1 MSEKVKR
8 RLRLK
13 KPASAG
19 ILYTAL
25 SAMERGSSVIFA
37 PIYTRLLLPEEYG
50 IYSLF
55 ISFMGIIS
63 IFSTLEIS
71 GGAIYRAL
79 REFGD
84 EKRVSA
90 AAMGLI
96 SITSLL
102 TFLVYLVFS
111 RFINSFSKLNTYLT
125 VILFVQVFLNGIRAI
140 KSSCAKFTYDKRLPF
155 IEGIFFSF
163 ISPILSVTFLI
174 LFDRSEYAK
183 IYAALLA
190 SIAFSAPIIFKTLKC
205 GARQLFDKRMWLFLI
220 KYSLPTIPHFL
231 SMSLIW
237 QIGKIT
243 VANGFSTAETALLSL
258 AISVSLIPSVV
269 STGIQSAMVP
279 WLTRR
284 LPEGREGRKKIYSLL
299 LTAFFP
305 FCLLVVLFLSICPE
319 LFVLLSAKAYY
330 PALTAVY
337 PIALGIPLLFLSSV
351 FSSEISHYK
360 KTAFITLGSL
370 SGMLFS
376 LICNLLFTSKI
387 GFIFPAILIAPT
399 FLIVNTV
406 YILVL
411 RSKFYDRELPVRKLI
426 LIFIF
431 FSLLVVI
438 AFFLR
443 ISLAARLIFAI
454 ALIMLMLPKLW
465 DIKELC
471 RE

>member
-8 RLRLK
+8 RFKLK

-71 GGAIYRAL
+71 GGAVYRAL
-79 REFGD
+79 REFED
-84 EKRVSA
+84 EKRVSSA
-90 AAMGLI
+90 AIGLI

-102 TFLVYLVFS
+102 TFLAYLLFS
-111 RFINSFSKLNTYLT
+111 DFINSFSKLNTYLT

-140 KSSCAKFTYDKRLPF
+140 KSSSAKFSYDKKLPLL
-155 IEGIFFSF
+155 EGIFFSF
-163 ISPILSVTFLI
+163 ISPFLSITFLI
-174 LFDRSEYAK
+174 LFDKSEYSK
-183 IYAALLA
+183 IYASLLS
-190 SIAFSAPIIFKTLKC
+190 SIAFSAPIIFTTLKQ
-205 GARQLFDKRMWLFLI
+205 GAKRLFDKRVWIFLI
-220 KYSLPTIPHFL
+220 KYSLPTVPHFL

-237 QIGKIT
+237 QIGKIC
-243 VANGFSTAETALLSL
+243 VANSFSTAETALLSL
-258 AISVSLIPSVV
+258 AISVSLIPSVI

-284 LPEGREGRKKIYSLL
+284 LPEGSAGRKRIYSLL

-305 FCLLVVLFLSICPE
+305 FCLLVVLFLLICPE
-319 LFVLLSAKAYY
+319 LFVLLSTKAYY
-330 PALTAVY
+330 PALIAVY
-337 PIALGIPLLFLSSV
+337 PIALGVPLLFLSAI

-360 KTAFITLGSL
+360 RTLFITFGSL
-370 SGMLFS
+370 SGMFFS
-376 LICNLLFTSKI
+376 LICNLLFTSKV
-387 GFIFPAILIAPT
+387 GFLLPAILIPPA
-399 FLIVNTV
+399 FFIINTV
-406 YILVL
+406 YVL
-411 RSKFYDRELPVRKLI
+411 FLRLKLHDIELPIAKLI
-426 LIFIF
+426 LIFF
-431 FSLLVVI
+431 AFSILVLI
-438 AFFLR
+438 AFLLR
-443 ISLAARLIFAI
+443 ISFSARLVYAI
-454 ALIMLMLPKLW
+454 ALIMLMLPRLM

-471 RE
+471 KE